1 MLNTIPITQQLV
13 DFSLYEGDFSR
24 PLIIKLFKQRHQDIE
39 DRRRSMPQKEFLES
53 LSKYDKLIYQ
63 THVKYMITFIIH
75 FIIFII
81 MSLSLIFLLREHIQY
96 ATLFGVI
103 VIMSLILILS
113 YKTFKYRM
121 IKKVLVDQIIEHD
134 LYLFLKIA
142 NRAYYNQNTEQLIYN
157 YQLINHIESSYD
169 QFVIDKPKHFID
181 VSAIK
186 DIDIRKR
193 ATKLAREYQLTRD
206 NLAQYITLQINLIE
220 QNKDIVASYLYNND
234 YIQALKQSQ

>member
-81 MSLSLIFLLREHIQY
+81 MSLSLIFLLKEHIQY

-103 VIMSLILILS
+103 VIMSLVLILS
-113 YKTFKYRM
+113 YKTFKYIM
-121 IKKVLVDQIIEHD
+121 IKKVLVNQIIEHD
-134 LYLFLKIA
+134 VYLFLRIA

-157 YQLINHIESSYD
+157 YQLINYIESSYD

-181 VSAIK
+181 ISAIK
-186 DIDIRKR
+186 DIDTRKR
-193 ATKLAREYQLTRD
+193 ATKLAREYQLTKD

-220 QNKDIVASYLYNND
+220 QNKDVMASYLYNND